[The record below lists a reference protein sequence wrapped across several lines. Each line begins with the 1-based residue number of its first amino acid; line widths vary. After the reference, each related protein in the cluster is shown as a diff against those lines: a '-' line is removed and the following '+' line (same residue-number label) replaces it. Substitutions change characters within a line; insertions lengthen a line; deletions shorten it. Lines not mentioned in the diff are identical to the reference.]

1 MPVAD
6 RHVQKNMQGN
16 KEYYKILGISENAS
30 TDAIKSAY
38 RKLAKKY
45 HPDMNPNDRKGA
57 EMKFKEMSE
66 AYYVLGDDKRKQE
79 YDMMR
84 KGGYAYDGR
93 SGQSYANTQGFD
105 IEDLLSHLGYAT
117 SKRTK
122 RGPST
127 PPRQARGRSGQM
139 DFDIFD
145 DIFGDSFSS
154 GERRGYSRVY
164 SEGTPVREQVHTD
177 INAQIEI
184 PSRLASTGGKVD
196 LSLPDRKNI
205 TVNIP
210 KGVSNNTK
218 LRLSGLGESC
228 PCCGK
233 KGDLLLKIA
242 VK

>member
-1 MPVAD
+1 MEPTKD
-6 RHVQKNMQGN
+6 
-16 KEYYKILGISENAS
+16 YYKILGVAENVS
-30 TDAIKSAY
+30 TDAVKSAY

-57 EMKFKEMSE
+57 EQKFKEMSE
-66 AYYVLGDDKRKQE
+66 AYYVLGDQKRKQE

-93 SGQSYANTQGFD
+93 AGQSYANTQGFD

-117 SKRTK
+117 SSKTK

-127 PPRQARGRSGQM
+127 RSGQM

-164 SEGTPVREQVHTD
+164 SAGAPAREQVRTD

-184 PSRLASTGGKVD
+184 PSRLATTGGKVD
-196 LSLPDRKNI
+196 LSLSNRKNI

-210 KGVSNNTK
+210 KGVTNNTK
-218 LRLSGLGESC
+218 LRLAGLGEPC

-233 KGDLLLKIA
+233 KGDLLLKITI
-242 VK
+242 KYI